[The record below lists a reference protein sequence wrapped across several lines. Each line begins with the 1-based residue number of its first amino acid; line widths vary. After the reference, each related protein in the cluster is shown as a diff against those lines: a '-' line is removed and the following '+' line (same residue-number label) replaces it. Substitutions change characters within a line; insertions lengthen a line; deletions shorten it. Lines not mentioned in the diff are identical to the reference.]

1 MVERQLRARGIRD
14 ARVLEAMAAVPRHL
28 FVPPSLRARAYDDGP
43 LPIGEGQTI
52 SQPFMVASTC
62 ERAAVAPGDHVL
74 EVGCGSGYQSAVLSH
89 LAGIGGDV
97 IGIERFLPLVSLAED
112 NLARAGVTNVRVIL
126 GDGTLGFAEAAPF
139 DAIVVA
145 AGAPKVPPALVEQ
158 LAEGGHLVIP
168 VGSRTMQLL
177 RVLTKRRGR
186 VTEVGSDPCV
196 FVPLVGQEGWQGED

>member
-1 MVERQLRARGIRD
+1 
-14 ARVLEAMAAVPRHL
+14 
-28 FVPPSLRARAYDDGP
+28 
-43 LPIGEGQTI
+43 
-52 SQPFMVASTC
+52 
-62 ERAAVAPGDHVL
+62 VL